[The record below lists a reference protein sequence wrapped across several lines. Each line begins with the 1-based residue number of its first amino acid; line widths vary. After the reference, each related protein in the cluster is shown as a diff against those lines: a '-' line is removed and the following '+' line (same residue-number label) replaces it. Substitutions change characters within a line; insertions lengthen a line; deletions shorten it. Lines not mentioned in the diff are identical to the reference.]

1 MSAKLLG
8 KDKNI
13 VTLEFTVSQEEF
25 KEAVNKAYLKVK
37 NNINVQGFRKGKA
50 PRHIIERYYGKSIF
64 YDDALDFAV
73 QEAYPAAVTELDLNV
88 IDSPKIDIEKFEE
101 GEDLIFK
108 AEVEVMPEV
117 ELSQY
122 KGVEVVKTEISVTD
136 EDVERELKAVQEK
149 NARIVEV
156 TDRPVQKGDFLTIDY
171 AGFVGEEQFEGGTA
185 ENQSLEIGSNSFIPG
200 FEDQLIGKNKD
211 EEVQVNVTFPEEYHS
226 EDLQGKD
233 AIFNVKIHEIKAK
246 ELPELDD
253 EFAKDV
259 SEFDTLEE
267 LKADTRKV
275 LEQKAAD
282 QIKVANDNNVVTK
295 VVNDTVLEVPEVLIQ
310 REIDY
315 LGNSYEQQFRQQG
328 FSGPEYDDLIK
339 NFVDQYKQG
348 ARSQAEFNVKAELV
362 LDAIIK
368 KEEIKVTDEEFQ
380 EEVNKIVESYN
391 VEEDRLEGFKDSLI
405 QSSKTYIE
413 ETLQKRKV
421 IDMLV
426 ENAVFVDAPE
436 ADEEGEVLEASEAIE
451 ALESAQSV
459 EVVESEEKEES
470 KEDKE

>member
-1 MSAKLLG
+1 MSAKILN
-8 KDKNI
+8 KDKNL
-13 VTLEFTVSQEEF
+13 VTLEFTVPQDEF
-25 KEAVNKAYLKVK
+25 EKAVNKAYLKVK
-37 NNINVQGFRKGKA
+37 NNINIQGFRKGKA

-73 QEAYPAAVTELDLNV
+73 QDAYPVAVNELDLNV
-88 IDSPKIDIEKFEE
+88 VDSPKIDIEKFEE

-117 ELSQY
+117 ELPEY
-122 KGVEVVKTEISVTD
+122 KGVEVVKTEIKVSE
-136 EDVERELKAVQEK
+136 EDVERELEAVQEK

-156 TDRPVQKGDFLTIDY
+156 EDRPVQKGDFLTIDY

-185 ENQSLEIGSNSFIPG
+185 ENQSLEIGSNTFIPG
-200 FEDQLIGKNKD
+200 FEEQLIGKNKD
-211 EEVQVNVTFPEEYHS
+211 EEVQVNVTFPEEYQA

-233 AIFNVKIHEIKAK
+233 AVFNVKIHEIKAK

-275 LEQKAAD
+275 MEQRAAD
-282 QIKVANDNNVVTK
+282 QVKIANDNNVVTK
-295 VVNDTVLEVPEVLIQ
+295 VVNDTTLDIPEALIQ

-315 LGNSYEQQFRQQG
+315 LANTYEQQFRQQG
-328 FSGPEYDDLIK
+328 FTGPEYDDLIN
-339 NFVDQYKQG
+339 NFVQQYKEG
-348 ARSQAEFNVKAELV
+348 ARDQAEFNVKAELV

-368 KEEIKVTDEEFQ
+368 NEEVKITDEELE

-391 VEEDRLEGFKDSLI
+391 VEEDRLEGFKATLME
-405 QSSKTYIE
+405 SSKSYIE

-436 ADEEGEVLEASEAIE
+436 VPETEVLEAEEAVE
-451 ALESAQSV
+451 ALEAA
-459 EVVESEEKEES
+459 EVVESEEDEK
-470 KEDKE
+470 